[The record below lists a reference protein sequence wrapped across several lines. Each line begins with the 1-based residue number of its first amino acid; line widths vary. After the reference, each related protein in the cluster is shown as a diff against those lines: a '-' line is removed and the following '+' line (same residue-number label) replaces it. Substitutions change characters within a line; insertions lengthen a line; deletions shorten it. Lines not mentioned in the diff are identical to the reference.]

1 MRPYVIRRCML
12 AVPTIIGITMV
23 VFLSV
28 HFLPGDIVA
37 QLIGADAQYVNPET
51 RAAMERRYGLD
62 KSLAQQYAAW
72 WEDLAAGSLGRSM
85 ISGRPITW
93 DLGVRLP
100 VTFELSLLGMVIS
113 LVIAVPTGVV
123 SAVHRDSPL
132 DYVMRSLS
140 ILGLAVPAFWFG
152 LLTITYGFILFHW
165 TPPLHFT
172 PVWEDPL
179 ANLRIVWVP
188 AVILGTFL
196 ASSVMRFT
204 RTAMLDVL
212 HQDYV
217 RSARAK
223 GLAETG
229 VVVRHA
235 LRNALIPVV
244 TVVGLQVPVLVG
256 GTVVLEQI
264 FSMPGVG
271 SFLVTSVQQRDY
283 PVVQAIVLLTAVAV
297 VLSNLAV
304 DLGYV
309 LLDPRIKYS

>member
-1 MRPYVIRRCML
+1 
-12 AVPTIIGITMV
+12 
-23 VFLSV
+23 
-28 HFLPGDIVA
+28 
-37 QLIGADAQYVNPET
+37 
-51 RAAMERRYGLD
+51 MERRYGLD
-62 KSLAQQYAAW
+62 KSLAEQYVAW
-72 WEDLAAGSLGRSM
+72 WEDLAAGSLGRSL

-113 LVIAVPTGVV
+113 LGIAVPTGVL
-123 SAVHRDSPL
+123 SAVHRDTPL
-132 DYVMRSLS
+132 DYIMRSFS

-152 LLTITYGFILFHW
+152 LLTITYGFILFRW

-244 TVVGLQVPVLVG
+244 TIVGLQVPVLVG

-283 PVVQAIVLLTAVAV
+283 PVVQAIVLLTAVVV
-297 VLSNLAV
+297 VLSNLVV
-304 DLGYV
+304 DMVYV